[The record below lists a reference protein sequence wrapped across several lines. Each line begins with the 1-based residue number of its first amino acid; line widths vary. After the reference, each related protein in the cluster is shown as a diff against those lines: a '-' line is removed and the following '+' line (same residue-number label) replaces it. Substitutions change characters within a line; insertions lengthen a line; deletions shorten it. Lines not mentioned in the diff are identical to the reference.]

1 MRLSRRRLFEAG
13 LSVAGASLLPSGAR
27 AQTGET
33 PTVVIVN
40 LPGGL
45 HSLGAQ
51 ADCFVPKNAFGCT
64 GTNSRDVGNGVVVD
78 DATFGTLDDSTLRR
92 MCNLGVWHGISAHD
106 LAQHALFIDGRTKS
120 YPLQLANAIGGQSP
134 VACAQLGTH
143 LSGRHDAI
151 GGASMQK
158 LSDAGGV
165 LAALGA
171 SPPGEFIPQRGPA
184 LAGLRASVRMSA
196 PTLAKNQRS
205 LSSLTSGLTGVV
217 RALSAPPVQVDW
229 SAIAQAYGLSPT
241 TTLVSGFASQF
252 ATAELLIHA
261 GTSVVMIS
269 AGGPGCSLGWDTHSD
284 RDGVCARMGFN
295 EQLLPSLKTFLRR
308 TLALSGHN
316 VVTALVGDFTRALGS
331 EHASMLVASAWG
343 KHLRQG
349 TTGGFTITGAYDS
362 YVPRNGQRAGVPQL
376 WAFLAAAAGAS
387 LNPFGPNPHPFV

>member
-1 MRLSRRRLFEAG
+1 MHFSRRTMFKAG
-13 LSVAGASLLPSGAR
+13 LSAAGAALVPAN
-27 AQTGET
+27 AQSSEI

-51 ADCFVPKNAFGCT
+51 ADCFVPKNAFSCT

-78 DATFGTLDDSTLRR
+78 NATFGTLDDSSLQR

-106 LAQHALFIDGRTKS
+106 LAQHALFIDGRSKS
-120 YPLQLANAIGGQSP
+120 YPLMLANAMGGQSP
-134 VACAQLGTH
+134 VACAQLGTT

-151 GGASMQK
+151 GAASLQK

-171 SPPGEFIPQRGPA
+171 SPGGEFVPQRGPA

-205 LSSLTSGLTGVV
+205 LSSLTGGLTGVV

-229 SAIAQAYGLSPT
+229 SAIAQAYGINPSN
-241 TTLVSGFASQF
+241 TLVSGFASQF

-261 GTSVVMIS
+261 GTSVVMVS
-269 AGGPGCSLGWDTHSD
+269 AGGPGCSLGWDTHA
-284 RDGVCARMGFN
+284 DGEGLCARQGFN
-295 EQLLPSLKTFLRR
+295 DLLLPSLKTFLRR
-308 TLALSGHN
+308 TLVLPGHN
-316 VVTALVGDFTRALGS
+316 VITALVGDFTRAIGSGS

-349 TTGGFTITGAYDS
+349 TTGAFNITGAYNG
-362 YVPRNGQRAGVPQL
+362 YVPRNGQRTGVPQL
-376 WAFLAAAAGAS
+376 WSFLAAATGAS
-387 LNPFGPNPHPFV
+387 VNPFGANPHPFV